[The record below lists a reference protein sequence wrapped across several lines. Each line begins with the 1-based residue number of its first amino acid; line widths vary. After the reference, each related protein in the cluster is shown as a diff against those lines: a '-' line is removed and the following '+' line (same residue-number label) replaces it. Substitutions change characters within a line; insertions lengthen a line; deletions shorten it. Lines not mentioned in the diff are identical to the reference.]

1 MRMSSEIAIAVRDL
15 SKCHYIY
22 GRPEDRLKKM
32 VVPRLQKVLGL
43 KPGAYGKE
51 FWAVKNVSFEVKK
64 GDIVGI
70 IGKNGSGKSTLL
82 QLVCGTMNPTNG
94 AVTTHGKVAAL
105 LELGSGFNPEF
116 TGRENIYLNAAVFG
130 LDERAINQK
139 LEDIIAFADIGQFI
153 DQPIKIYSTG
163 MVVRLAFA
171 VIAHVDADILVIDEA
186 LSVGDAF
193 FVQKCMRFLREFI
206 KHGTLLFC
214 SHDTSAVLNLCT
226 KAILMKQGEILL
238 SGDPKQVIKEYLIEL
253 SSSNNLGVQY
263 QRNIGQEDLGDSDDK
278 KTTLTTEFFD
288 QRDTLFNNSNLRND
302 IEIIQFVHGEDDFGT
317 GDAKIVGAY
326 LKDENRQPLSWAI
339 GGQNLIIEIQA
350 RAIKEINNPIIG
362 FQIKDRLGQIL
373 FCDNTYINYID
384 KSLGAPVGSLIK
396 ATFHFRLPYLRT
408 GDYSI
413 SPAIASGT
421 QERHIQHHWV
431 HDALILKVQKTSV
444 IDGLMGLGMQDIQL
458 HISMEN

>member
-1 MRMSSEIAIAVRDL
+1 MSSEIAIEIKNL

-22 GRPEDRLKKM
+22 ERPQDRLKKM
-32 VVPRLQKVLGL
+32 VVPRLQKSIGL
-43 KPGAYGKE
+43 TPSTYGKE

-64 GDIVGI
+64 GEIVGI

-82 QLVCGTMNPTNG
+82 QLICGTLNPTNG
-94 AVTTHGKVAAL
+94 SVTTHGKVAAL

-130 LDERAINQK
+130 LDENAINQK

-153 DQPIKIYSTG
+153 DQPIKTYSTG

-206 KHGTLLFC
+206 ERGTLLFC

-238 SGDPKQVIKEYLIEL
+238 SGDPQQVIKEYLLEL
-253 SSSNNLGVQY
+253 SALKNPEVQY
-263 QRNIGQEDLGDSDDK
+263 QRNIAQDDQSSAETK
-278 KTTLTTEFFD
+278 AALKNLEFFD
-288 QRDTLFNNSNLRND
+288 QRDTFFNSSNLRND
-302 IEIIQFVHGEDDFGT
+302 IEIIQFEYGEDNFGS
-317 GDAKIVGAY
+317 GDAKIVGVY
-326 LKDENRQPLSWAI
+326 LKDESRQPLSWAV

-350 RAIKEINNPIIG
+350 RAQKEIINPILG
-362 FQIKDRLGQIL
+362 FHIKDRLGQTL
-373 FCDNTYINYID
+373 FCDNTFINYMD
-384 KSLGAPVGSLIK
+384 KSVNAPVNSVIT
-396 ATFHFRLPYLRT
+396 ATFHFRLPYLRN

-421 QERHIQHHWV
+421 QENHIQHHWV

-458 HISMEN
+458 YINAEN

>member
-1 MRMSSEIAIAVRDL
+1 MQMSSEIAIEIKNL

-22 GRPEDRLKKM
+22 ERPQDRLKKM
-32 VVPRLQKVLGL
+32 VVPRMQKTIGL
-43 KPGAYGKE
+43 TPSTYGKE

-64 GDIVGI
+64 GEIIGI

-82 QLVCGTMNPTNG
+82 QLICGTLNPTSGVVKTN
-94 AVTTHGKVAAL
+94 GKVAAL

-130 LDERAINQK
+130 LDENTINQK
-139 LEDIIAFADIGQFI
+139 LEDIIAFADISQFI
-153 DQPIKIYSTG
+153 DQPIKTYSTG

-171 VIAHVDADILVIDEA
+171 VIAHIDADILVIDEA

-206 KHGTLLFC
+206 KRGTLLFC

-226 KAILMKQGEILL
+226 KAILIKQGEILL
-238 SGDPKQVIKEYLIEL
+238 SGEPQQVIKEYLMEL
-253 SSSNNLGVQY
+253 SASKNPEVQY
-263 QRNIGQEDLGDSDDK
+263 HRNMAQEDLSSVVEI
-278 KTTLTTEFFD
+278 KTSKITEFFD
-288 QRDTLFNNSNLRND
+288 QRDTFFNSSNLRND
-302 IEIIQFVHGEDDFGT
+302 IKVIQFEYAQDDFGA
-317 GDAKIVGAY
+317 GGAKIVGTY
-326 LKDENRQPLSWAI
+326 LKDENQQPLSWAV

-350 RAIKEINNPIIG
+350 RTQKEIINPILG

-373 FCDNTYINYID
+373 FCDNTYISYMD
-384 KSLGAPVGSLIK
+384 QSLNAPINSLIT
-396 ATFHFRLPYLRT
+396 AAFHFRLPYLRN

-421 QERHIQHHWV
+421 QESHIQHHWV

-444 IDGLMGLGMQDIQL
+444 VDGLMGLGIRDIQL
-458 HISMEN
+458 SINSEN